1 MKLPKLT
8 YGKWNYLAMAFAIPA
23 FFLLIAMM
31 IAGCPPFGQ
40 FSWLYS
46 DMYHQ
51 YFPFFKA
58 FREALRS
65 GESLLYTWDVGLG
78 MDYLGLIAYYL
89 ASPLN
94 LLSVILP
101 ESWLLPYFSLLT
113 PLRLG
118 LAGLFF
124 ALFLK
129 KTFGRDDLSLPL
141 FGSFYALCAWAL
153 GYHWNIMWVD
163 GFMLLPLV
171 VLGTLSLLKEKK
183 FFLYTVTL
191 FLSIFSNYYIGFFI
205 CIFVLLVFIC
215 YEICRCRSIKRFF
228 ADLGRM
234 ALVSALAVGMT
245 AVLTLPT
252 WDALQDTQSS
262 INAFPEG
269 FSMNIVAYEKCTA
282 AREAWEAYRTAAESG
297 QASLSLWFSA
307 LGKSFLPIL
316 QGMKEIAGNLNG
328 GIEPT
333 FKEGLPNLYCGM
345 GTVFFALLFLTCKQI
360 RLRDKLCAVAL
371 LLFFMLSFLLRQLDY
386 IWHGFH
392 FTNMMPYRFSFLFSF
407 VMLYMAY
414 RAFLLWRR
422 IKLWQ
427 VLCAAAGAFAI
438 ILLYEDLLDPMYLIC
453 NGVFFLL
460 YFGVCLYTSRKT
472 PLPKDADKEVLQDY
486 FLARKCRR
494 SYASIVLA
502 VIMSM
507 ELIMNVV
514 NFGIC
519 FPQTYIADYPKGTE
533 YTASMIRYMN
543 EREEDN
549 PFFRAEVTHSQT
561 LNDGALNGYNG
572 ISAFTSSA
580 NVKVTEFMRSL
591 GYAAKN
597 TYNRYCFEESSPVSN
612 LFLGLKYMLE
622 RDGRVEENPYFDTVH
637 HYKDVYLLENN
648 AYLPLGFLAE
658 TGLSELSFNSA
669 DTFFF
674 QNALFSAATGLQ
686 ENVWDTGSIAELT
699 ISSEYVDITNATPY
713 GYCSYAATESAIL
726 KYTYTILSD
735 GFLCI
740 DLNLPKWNSFSVW
753 KNGKELYSES
763 VNLRQTLGVSQ
774 VAPGDVIEIQIVC
787 GENESGTMTVRS
799 GLLNDTVFRH
809 GYEILNASTLQ
820 IESFH
825 SDEILGTISC
835 DRDGL
840 LYTSIPQNGNWVVY
854 VDAQR
859 VETTTV
865 GGVMLAIPLTEGT
878 HTLYFRYKNNAHTL
892 GAGISLA
899 CAAIFTGLSLRFY
912 GHKLKRHRG
921 KFEK

>member
-8 YGKWNYLAMAFAIPA
+8 YGKWNYTAIAFAVPA
-23 FFLLIAMM
+23 LFVLVAMM
-31 IAGCPPFGQ
+31 ISGCTPFGQ

-65 GESLLYTWDVGLG
+65 GESLLYTWNIGLG

-94 LLSVILP
+94 LLSVVLP

-113 PLRLG
+113 PVRMG

-124 ALFLK
+124 AIFLK

-153 GYHWNIMWVD
+153 GYHWNIMWMD
-163 GFMLLPLV
+163 GFVLLPLV

-191 FLSIFSNYYIGFFI
+191 FLTIFSNYYIGFFV
-205 CIFVLLVFIC
+205 CIFVLLTFIC
-215 YEICRCRSIKRFF
+215 YEICRCRSIKNFF
-228 ADLGRM
+228 ADFLRI
-234 ALVSALAVGMT
+234 ALFSALAIGMT

-252 WDALQDTQSS
+252 LDALQDTQSS
-262 INAFPEG
+262 INAFPED
-269 FSMNIVAYEKCTA
+269 FSLNIVAYDEYTS
-282 AREAWEAYRTAAESG
+282 AREAWQAYRTATENG
-297 QASLSLWFSA
+297 QASLGLWFSA

-316 QGMKEIAGNLNG
+316 QGMKDVAGNMNG
-328 GIEPT
+328 GISPT
-333 FKEGLPNLYCGM
+333 LKEGLPNIYCGI
-345 GTVFFALLFLTCKQI
+345 GTLFFAFLFLTCKQI
-360 RLRDKLCAVAL
+360 RLRDKLCAVTL

-386 IWHGFH
+386 VWHGFH
-392 FTNMMPYRFSFLFSF
+392 FTNMMPYRFSFLYSF

-427 VLCAAAGAFAI
+427 ILCAGAGAGMIF
-438 ILLYEDLLDPMYLIC
+438 LLYQDLSDPMYLIY

-460 YFGVCLYTSRKT
+460 YFGTLLFAAIKK
-472 PLPKDADKEVLQDY
+472 PAPKEGDKNALRSHMLRHKNRRGYAGVL
-486 FLARKCRR
+486 LT
-494 SYASIVLA
+494 A
-502 VIMSM
+502 VMTM
-507 ELIMNVV
+507 ELIMNLV
-514 NFGIC
+514 NFGIA
-519 FPQTYIADYPKGTE
+519 FPNTYIANYPKGTE

-543 EREEDN
+543 EREDGN
-549 PFFRAEVTHSQT
+549 LFFRAEVTHSQT

-597 TYNRYCFEESSPVSN
+597 SYNRYCFEESSPVSN

-622 RDGRVEENPYFDTVH
+622 RDGRVEENPYFDTIH
-637 HYKDVYLLENN
+637 HYGDVYLLKNN

-658 TGLSELSFNSA
+658 SGLSELSFNSA

-686 ENVWDTGSIAELT
+686 ENVWDTGSVADLT
-699 ISSEYVDITNATPY
+699 ISSEFVEISSATPY
-713 GYCSYAATESAIL
+713 GYCSYSASESAIL
-726 KYTYTILSD
+726 KYTYSILSE
-735 GFLCI
+735 GFLCV
-740 DLNLPKWNSFSVW
+740 DLNLPNWNSFSVW
-753 KNGKELYSES
+753 KNGKELYSEN
-763 VNLRQTLGVSQ
+763 VNLRQALSVCQ
-774 VAPGDVIEIQIVC
+774 VVPGDVIEIQIVC
-787 GENESGTMTVRS
+787 SENESGAMTIRS
-799 GLLNDTVFRH
+799 GLLNEALFRQ
-809 GYEILNASTLQ
+809 GYEILSASTMQL
-820 IESFH
+820 ESFH
-825 SDEILGTISC
+825 NDEILGTISC
-835 DRDGL
+835 NRDGL

-865 GGVMLAIPLTEGT
+865 GDVMLAIPLTQGE
-878 HTLYFRYKNNAHTL
+878 HTIYFRYKNNAYTI
-892 GAGISLA
+892 GACISLA
-899 CAAIFTGLSLRFY
+899 CAAVFIGLTLHFY
-912 GHKLKRHRG
+912 KHKLKRQRG
-921 KFEK
+921 KFES